1 MGVYRNYRGTGTK
14 GKVQNQSH
22 PVVVP
27 YPWIPQRQVF
37 ALTQPN
43 ERGAFFTPG
52 SNVSDQNKPA
62 ANPNDDEQ
70 FLYTQ
75 PQLGTIGGNAIPQFR
90 VSPPGTRFKTGAQPS
105 AVTPFSNTGGGAGGS
120 GGGSGGG
127 GGGAGGGG
135 GRVK

>member
-1 MGVYRNYRGTGTK
+1 MGVYRNYRGVDIK

-22 PVVVP
+22 PFVVP

-37 ALTQPN
+37 ALIQPN
-43 ERGAFFTPG
+43 EKGAFFVPG
-52 SNVSDQNKPA
+52 SSVSDQNKPA

-70 FLYTQ
+70 FLFTQ
-75 PQLGTIGGNAIPQFR
+75 PQLGTIGGGPVSNIR
-90 VSPPGTRFKTGAQPS
+90 LSPPGTRLKITAQPS
-105 AVTPFSNTGGGAGGS
+105 AVSPSGATGGGTGGS
-120 GGGSGGG
+120 GGGAGGG